1 MKTIRQF
8 SVLQFSSKCSG
19 KCSGKCSSISVKLP
33 LLLRSLSQWN
43 RVPQGLTLIEL
54 LVVIT
59 ILGILSAI
67 AVPSFLRQTNRA
79 REAEAKTYVATIN
92 RAQQSYFTEN
102 WKFGSLADLEIGISN
117 SNNYR
122 YTSNPIV
129 SAAGSAALTTAIPT
143 SGARGYAGKVW
154 LAPGMG
160 GDISSHTILCEG
172 SENSAPTISGTTCP
186 N

>member
-1 MKTIRQF
+1 MKT
-8 SVLQFSSKCSG
+8 VLQFLG
-19 KCSGKCSSISVKLP
+19 NRFVQANMP
-33 LLLRSLSQWN
+33 LLPRAYPCSKLSS
-43 RVPQGLTLIEL
+43 GMTLIEL

-79 REAEAKTYVATIN
+79 REAEAKTYVGTIN
-92 RAQQSYFTEN
+92 RAQQAYFTEN

-117 SNNYR
+117 SNNYS
-122 YTSNPIV
+122 YASDPIA
-129 SAAGSAALTTAIPT
+129 SAVGSAALTTATPT
-143 SGARGYAGKVW
+143 SGVRGYAGKVW
-154 LAPGMG
+154 LAPGAS
-160 GDISSHTILCEG
+160 GDISSHSILCEG